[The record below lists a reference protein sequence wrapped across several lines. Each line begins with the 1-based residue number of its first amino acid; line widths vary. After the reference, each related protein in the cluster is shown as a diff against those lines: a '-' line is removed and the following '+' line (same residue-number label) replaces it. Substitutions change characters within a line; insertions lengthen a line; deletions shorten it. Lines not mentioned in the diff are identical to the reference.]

1 MIDDRS
7 RVKTRWEIV
16 FRADGKEWSGIRL
29 ARFGGPVPRGDFNLN
44 TAVLTHG
51 ITNYP
56 CYRSFPFWKICM
68 ETRQNNK
75 WPGQVICVVIFR
87 RGPKMIHTLFF
98 LSSCLVSPI
107 DTLLNCVRICFS
119 VFVSGPFCFLFLVL
133 VPFFFFFWLGVVM
146 VRVRPSWWFWGVQ
159 FNSHRAPLAVRLTAL
174 MICDPQ
180 NVHDR
185 CQPF

>member
-133 VPFFFFFWLGVVM
+133 VPFFFFFFGW
-146 VRVRPSWWFWGVQ
+146 
-159 FNSHRAPLAVRLTAL
+159 AL
-174 MICDPQ
+174 
-180 NVHDR
+180 
-185 CQPF
+185 